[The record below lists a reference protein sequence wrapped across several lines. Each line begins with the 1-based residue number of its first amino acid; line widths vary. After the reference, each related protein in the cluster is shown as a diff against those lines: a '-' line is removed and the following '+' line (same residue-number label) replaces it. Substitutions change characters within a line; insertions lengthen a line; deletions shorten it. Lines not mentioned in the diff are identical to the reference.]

1 MLIIV
6 LKYRFKQIET
16 KLLEEDA
23 VISILE
29 TTAIYAL
36 SVDYDKNVSLI
47 EDESVGSD
55 TKIHIWRIDANYLIY
70 RSSKEAEK
78 R

>member
-1 MLIIV
+1 

-36 SVDYDKNVSLI
+36 SIHYDKNVSLI

-55 TKIHIWRIDANYLIY
+55 TKIDIWRIDADYLIY

-78 R
+78 RYRGH